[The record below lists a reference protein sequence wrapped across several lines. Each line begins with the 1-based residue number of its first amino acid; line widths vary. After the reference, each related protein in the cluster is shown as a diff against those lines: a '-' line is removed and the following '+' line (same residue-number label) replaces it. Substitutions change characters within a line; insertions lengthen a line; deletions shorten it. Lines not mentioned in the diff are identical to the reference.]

1 MTKIEVRVIDCHV
14 VYLGD
19 DEPYFLMLKRSPN
32 KLYGGT
38 WQCITGKIELN
49 ETPIQTAVRELNE
62 ETGLLPKNKWTI
74 DQVNHFYEAKED
86 RMNLLPVFGIEV
98 DKIKVGLSSEHCDYK
113 WCKIDEALQ
122 LFTWTQ
128 QRNGLRAFYQ
138 MINSKSE
145 KLNLSKI

>member
-1 MTKIEVRVIDCHV
+1 M
-14 VYLGD
+14 
-19 DEPYFLMLKRSPN
+19 
-32 KLYGGT
+32 
-38 WQCITGKIELN
+38 
-49 ETPIQTAVRELNE
+49 
-62 ETGLLPKNKWTI
+62 PKNKWTI

-86 RMNLLPVFGIEV
+86 RMNDPVFGIEV
-98 DKIKVGLSSEHCDYK
+98 DKIKAGLSSEHCDYK

-145 KLNLSKI
+145 KLNLQNLNFFK